1 MLQAKYT
8 KPNAGYDC
16 DKEMCQKHL
25 TLGESYEV
33 NYVSMGQSHTH
44 IYLEGIDGCFN
55 TENFDFYEDGESI
68 NIFRDPRYNPYL
80 RRVVE

>member
-8 KPNAGYDC
+8 KPNAEYDG
-16 DKEMCQKHL
+16 DQKMCRENL

-33 NYVSMGQSHTH
+33 TYVSMGQSHTN
-44 IYLEGIDGCFN
+44 IYLKGIEGCFN
-55 TENFDFYEDGESI
+55 TVNFDFYEDGKPI

-80 RRVVE
+80 RRII

>member
-44 IYLEGIDGCFN
+44 IYLEGIDGC
-55 TENFDFYEDGESI
+55 
-68 NIFRDPRYNPYL
+68 
-80 RRVVE
+80 